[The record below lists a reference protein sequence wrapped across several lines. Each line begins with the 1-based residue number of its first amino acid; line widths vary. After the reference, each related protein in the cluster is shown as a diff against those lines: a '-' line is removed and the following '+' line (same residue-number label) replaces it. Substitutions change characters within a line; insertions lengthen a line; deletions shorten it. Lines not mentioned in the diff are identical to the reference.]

1 MNLQVSRMANKN
13 VITEHYDVIVVG
25 GGPAGYTAAIFAAQR
40 GLNVLLLE
48 KTRFSL
54 TKLKISGK
62 GRCNLTNN
70 CTQNELF
77 DNILRGDKFLRSAVS
92 GFGPEAIMEFFEN
105 SGVPLKTERGRRVF
119 PVSDK
124 ASDIADALVR
134 CAEGAGV
141 HFKHASVRSLII
153 ENEEICGVST
163 EDGDIQ
169 GRAVVLAT
177 GGLSYPKTGSDG
189 DGYRMAKRAGHTVTD
204 CFPALVALRCKEE
217 WIEDVEG
224 LSLRN
229 VRLDCVKGK
238 KTVFSEQ
245 GEMLFTNDGI
255 SGPISLSLSSY
266 LAGVN
271 YDGLETWIDLKPA
284 LDEEMLDRRVLRDF
298 SEQSNKEFKNSLGQ
312 LLPSSL
318 VPVVVKLSGIS
329 PEKKVNQISA
339 SERRQ
344 LVSLLK
350 HLPVTICGTAG
361 YDEAIVT
368 AGGISTKEIDP
379 KTMESKLVKGLYFAG
394 EIMDVDGLT
403 GGYNMTIA
411 FSTGHAAGI
420 SVLQGD

>member
-1 MNLQVSRMANKN
+1 MSLLVFRMANKSKT
-13 VITEHYDVIVVG
+13 IEDFDVIVVG

-40 GLNVLLLE
+40 NLSVLLFE

-70 CTQNELF
+70 CTQSELF
-77 DNILRGDKFLRSAVS
+77 ENILRGDKFLRSAVS
-92 GFGPEAIMEFFEN
+92 GFGPETIMEFFEN
-105 SGVPLKTERGRRVF
+105 AGVPLKTERGRRVF

-124 ASDIADALVR
+124 ASDIADALVK
-134 CAEGAGV
+134 CAGEAGV
-141 HFKHASVRSLII
+141 CVKQGAVKSLLI
-153 ENEEICGVST
+153 ENGEIYGVSI
-163 EDGDIQ
+163 GDKQ
-169 GRAVVLAT
+169 VYGKAVILAT

-189 DGYRMAKRAGHTVTD
+189 DGYRMAKIAGHTVTK

-217 WIEDVEG
+217 WIEEVEG

-229 VRLDCVKGK
+229 VRLSCVRGK
-238 KTVFSEQ
+238 KTVYSEQ
-245 GEMLFTNDGI
+245 GEMLFTRDGI

-266 LAGVN
+266 LAGV
-271 YDGLETWIDLKPA
+271 DFKGVETWIDLKPA
-284 LDEEMLDRRVLRDF
+284 LDEETLNHRVLRDF
-298 SEQSNKEFKNSLGQ
+298 SEQSNKEFKNSLGH

-329 PEKKVNQISA
+329 PEKKVNQVSGT
-339 SERRQ
+339 ERRQ
-344 LVSLLK
+344 LVHLLK
-350 HLPVTICGTAG
+350 HLPLTIYGTAG

-368 AGGISTKEIDP
+368 VGGISTKEINP

-420 SVLQGD
+420 SVLQGE